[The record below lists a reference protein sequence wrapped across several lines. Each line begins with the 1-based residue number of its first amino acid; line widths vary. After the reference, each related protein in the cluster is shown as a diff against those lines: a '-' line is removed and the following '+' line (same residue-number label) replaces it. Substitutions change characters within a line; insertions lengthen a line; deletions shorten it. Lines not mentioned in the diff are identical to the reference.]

1 MVLLKRK
8 TRKNLAVKCWLDD
21 NMGYLLGNNS
31 VILHARKDGSH
42 NENREKGGIFREYF
56 DIKNLCKLMTN

>member
-1 MVLLKRK
+1 
-8 TRKNLAVKCWLDD
+8 
-21 NMGYLLGNNS
+21 MGYLLGNNS